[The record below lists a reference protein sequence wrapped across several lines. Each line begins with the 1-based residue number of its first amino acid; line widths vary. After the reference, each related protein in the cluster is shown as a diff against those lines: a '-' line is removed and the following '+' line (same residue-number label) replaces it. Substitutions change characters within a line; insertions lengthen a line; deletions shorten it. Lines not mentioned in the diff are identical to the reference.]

1 MAADE
6 FIEVAY
12 FAARSLVLHHK
23 CQVPVVEVVEPLI
36 PGDFFQRLSAAVSR
50 KIETDHAYIFRDPGT
65 AHTRRT
71 GAAIFSPLSDFIVI
85 S

>member
-1 MAADE
+1 MAANK

-12 FAARSLVLHHK
+12 FAACGLVLHHK
-23 CQVPVVEVVEPLI
+23 CQVPFVEVIEPLI
-36 PGDFFQRLSAAVSR
+36 PGNFFQRLSAAVSR
-50 KIETDHAYIFRDPGT
+50 KIETDHAYILRDPGA
-65 AHTRRT
+65 AHARRT